1 MEIRK
6 LEELERADTRP
17 LYETVF
23 SRGLAGHLWITTTQ
37 RKQRIIRF
45 IL

>member
-23 SRGLAGHLWITTTQ
+23 SEDSRAFVDSTTQ